1 MSAVG
6 LSRFLSLL
14 FSFVKVENPASHKY
28 VVVKGIKSKI
38 LFLLRCGYSL
48 ETLIQNDDRGDDRI
62 LILNDV
68 SLVR

>member
-6 LSRFLSLL
+6 FSRFLSLL
-14 FSFVKVENPASHKY
+14 FSFVKVENPVSHKCEE
-28 VVVKGIKSKI
+28 GDQSKI